1 MKKLYILTIIAVC
14 SLTVVKGQQLPLYS
28 NYIFTP
34 YIFNPAM
41 SGYSGMTEVALIH
54 KRQWTGVQGAPNTSA
69 LAINGDLS
77 EQKFGWSVYA
87 YNDQTDIVSRSAI
100 YGSYAYHIRFSEKNS
115 ISLGLSAGYLNNAI
129 DQSAI
134 NVQDQFDP
142 LLYANLNQ
150 GGKFDINFGL
160 NLRLGDFMIGASA
173 PQLLAST
180 VSYSDN
186 FDSPIQYNLLRHYI
200 VHTQYDLKFQND
212 RMVLSPF
219 IVMRAADNVQP
230 QVDAGL
236 MFDYTEYFFVG
247 AAFRSNYAVTGNIG
261 VHVTENI
268 TLGYA
273 YDFSTSEFAYTLG
286 NSHEFMLRWRFGKS
300 KKDKR
305 LENEIKKIKDR
316 QNRSADE
323 TEEIVNE
330 RLDEFK
336 DEIRRENAKTM
347 EEQKKEVM
355 NEVMVLY
362 DPNNP
367 NSPANNNNNQNPNT
381 NQQNN
386 NNNNS
391 NGGTTPVTNPN
402 TNNQNNNNAS
412 NNNSSIKGYNNN
424 EYASQVQPGSPGYYV
439 TAGVFGSEN
448 NARKLM
454 QRLQNQG
461 IDVNMFRDPQNGMY
475 YVFLMKFDSYN
486 KAGQAKDT
494 GLNGQYSGKLWVK
507 VVE

>member
-1 MKKLYILTIIAVC
+1 MRRKLIISAFLIAVI
-14 SLTVVKGQQLPLYS
+14 TGVNAQQLPLYS

-41 SGYSGMTEVALIH
+41 SGYSGVTEIALIH

-77 EQKFGWSVYA
+77 DMKFGWSVYA
-87 YNDQTDIVSRSAI
+87 YNDQTDIVSRSAV
-100 YGSYAYHIRFSEKNS
+100 YGSYAYHVRFSEKNM
-115 ISLGLSAGYLNNAI
+115 ISFGLSAGYLNNAI

-134 NVQDQFDP
+134 NVDDEFDP
-142 LLYANLNQ
+142 LLYANLNN

-160 NLRLGDFMIGASA
+160 NLRLGDFMIGASV

-186 FDSPIQYNLLRHYI
+186 FDSPIQYQLLRHYI
-200 VHTQYDLKFQND
+200 VHTQYDLRLQND
-212 RMVLSPF
+212 RMKLSPF
-219 IVMRAADNVQP
+219 VVLRAADNVQP

-247 AAFRSNYAVTGNIG
+247 AAFRSNYAVTGNVG
-261 VHVTENI
+261 VHLTENI

-305 LENEIKKIKDR
+305 LENEIKKLKDR
-316 QNRSADE
+316 QNRQAEE
-323 TEEIVNE
+323 TEDIVNE

-336 DEIRRENAKTM
+336 DEIRRDNAKTM
-347 EEQKKEVM
+347 EEQKKEIM

-362 DPNNP
+362 DPNDP
-367 NSPANNNNNQNPNT
+367 NNNRPANNQNNNMNQQPANNNQQPANNNNN
-381 NQQNN
+381 
-386 NNNNS
+386 
-391 NGGTTPVTNPN
+391 N
-402 TNNQNNNNAS
+402 TNNNAPNNTT
-412 NNNSSIKGYNNN
+412 IKGYDNNA
-424 EYASQVQPGSPGYYV
+424 YASRVQPGSPGYYV
-439 TAGVFGSEN
+439 TAGVFGSQN

-454 QRLQNQG
+454 QRLQNQN
-461 IDVNMFRDPQNGMY
+461 IDVNIFRDAQNGMY
-475 YVFLMKFDSYN
+475 YVFLMKFRNYEE
-486 KAGQAKDT
+486 AQQARES
-494 GLNGQYSGKLWVK
+494 GLNGQYNGKLWVK